1 MCRPATLLLLLWGAC
16 LPATTWA
23 WGARGHKAVAD
34 IATAH
39 LTPQALAQVSELLR
53 DDLDRDL
60 KPSGRTSL
68 ADVAS
73 WPDEIREIAPDDAYK
88 GWHSRANPVCSEAL
102 APCPDG
108 HCVDQL
114 ILHYAAV
121 LKDRQHGQR
130 ERNEA
135 LKWVVHL
142 VGDLHMPMHS
152 GAHGKAPEA
161 TLEGRVVKEGST
173 LHNVWDSALANAAL
187 AQGEI
192 VAAYAASAPLADDA
206 PTQWMRETREIARRF
221 VYAPLPEFDCARK
234 LPRTVQ
240 LDRAYQKQ
248 SVPVIRE
255 QIRKAGLRLAQLLN
269 ETLR

>member
-1 MCRPATLLLLLWGAC
+1 MRRSITLLLLCAAI
-16 LPATTWA
+16 PATTWA
-23 WGARGHKAVAD
+23 WGGRGHKAVAH

-53 DDLDRDL
+53 GDLDRDL
-60 KPSGRTSL
+60 KPSGRSTL
-68 ADVAS
+68 AEISS

-121 LKDRQHGQR
+121 LKDDQQGHR

-152 GAHGKAPEA
+152 GVHGKAPET

-173 LHNVWDSALANAAL
+173 LHNVWDGVLANAAL

-192 VAAYAASAPLADDA
+192 NAAYDTPAPLATDA
-206 PTQWMRETREIARRF
+206 PTQWMLEARQIARRF
-221 VYAPLPEFDCARK
+221 VYEPLPEFSCARK
-234 LPRTVQ
+234 LPRTLQ

-248 SVPVIRE
+248 SAPVIRE